1 MDNITNLREGDA
13 LRILSQLIRIRTM
26 LPRGDEMDMIKY
38 ILSLLPKEKFEI
50 NIIENGANRASM
62 VATLPG
68 KNRKNK
74 IAFVGHMDTFP
85 TFNEDLWQHPPFA
98 ADYTGGSVFGRGA
111 SNMKGGI
118 TAMLMAVMAFT
129 ENYVEPPCD
138 LILCLTA
145 DGDNAA
151 LTGAKSIVKSGYL
164 AGTTQLIFGE
174 STGNKIGIAQ
184 RGGVWLRIKVTGKAC
199 YACTPKVGTDALANF
214 IELHRRI
221 NGYIHHGEYRHQY
234 LGEPLCVITQLNGGI
249 SMNVVPPFAEG
260 TFDIRLLPAQDNDEV
275 IQYAF
280 DSASDM
286 MDKNKSLKIEIDV
299 ENSNP
304 TVAMPQDAHI
314 IKRFENI
321 ISSIGD
327 VPEKTGLYYYTDA
340 CAIVPNLGVPFIF
353 MGPGENIYNILTD
366 ESVEI
371 KSVLKSAQ
379 VYLRYILEENW

>member
-1 MDNITNLREGDA
+1 MDSITNLKEEDA
-13 LRILSQLIRIRTM
+13 LKILSQLIRIRTI

-38 ILSLLPKEKFEI
+38 ILSLLPKDKFEI

-68 KNRKNK
+68 RNRKNK

-85 TFNEDLWQHPPFA
+85 AFNEDSWQHPPFA
-98 ADYTGGSVFGRGA
+98 ADYTGGSVYGRGA

-129 ENYVEPPCD
+129 ENNAEPPCD

-151 LTGAKSIVKSGYL
+151 LTGARSVVKSGYL
-164 AGTTQLIFGE
+164 DGATQLIFGE

-184 RGGVWLRIKVTGKAC
+184 RGGIWLRIKVSGKAC
-199 YACTPKVGTDALANF
+199 YACTPKAGTDALANF

-221 NGYIHHGEYRHQY
+221 NSYIHHGEYSHPY

-249 SMNVVPPFAEG
+249 AMNVVPPLAEG
-260 TFDIRLLPAQDNDEV
+260 TLDIRLLPLQDNDEV

-280 DSASDM
+280 DNATDM
-286 MDKNKSLKIEIDV
+286 MDKNKSLKIGIEV
-299 ENSNP
+299 ESSNP
-304 TVAMPQDAHI
+304 TVAMPQDAYI

-321 ISSIGD
+321 ISSMGD

-340 CAIVPNLGVPFIF
+340 CAIVPSLGVPFIF

-379 VYLRYILEENW
+379 VYLRYILDGAW